1 MTTRYWLGVVSR
13 SHVERGVAGGFAQLC
28 HGKAAPLKR
37 MRAGDYL
44 IYYSPKTEMNGG
56 EPLQMFTAIG
66 IVADDLVYQYAMSA
80 DFVPYRRNIQYQPC
94 QAAPI
99 KPLIPQLEFIKD
111 PTHWGAPLR
120 FGHLEISAADFQR
133 IAAAMQTTI
142 SPESHDRQFS
152 IPF

>member
-1 MTTRYWLGVVSR
+1 MTRYWLGVVSR
-13 SHVERGVAGGFAQLC
+13 SHVARGVAGGFAQLC

-37 MRAGDYL
+37 MRSGDYL

-66 IVADDLVYQYAMSA
+66 IVADDLIYQYVMSA
-80 DFVPYRRNIQYQPC
+80 DFVPYRRNIQYQSC

-99 KPLIPQLEFIKD
+99 KQLISQLEFIKD
-111 PTHWGAPLR
+111 PQHWGAPLR
-120 FGHLEISAADFQR
+120 FGHLEISAADFQL
-133 IAAAMQTTI
+133 IATAMQTTI
-142 SPESHDRQFS
+142 SPESHDRQLN